1 MFILTGSIANA
12 EYLKENGEVYYEMP
26 YYEIKS
32 KVKDADVRNFENF
45 EERNKIVIMGKIKI
59 MYTLR
64 GKNWKGK
71 VQKDLKKK
79 WRLINKKHVP

>member
-64 GKNWKGK
+64 GKKLEGKSPKGFEEEME
-71 VQKDLKKK
+71 
-79 WRLINKKHVP
+79 INQ

>member
-1 MFILTGSIANA
+1 LTGSIANA

-64 GKNWKGK
+64 GKKLEGKSPKGFEEEME
-71 VQKDLKKK
+71 
-79 WRLINKKHVP
+79 INQ

>member
-1 MFILTGSIANA
+1 MTGSIANA

-32 KVKDADVRNFENF
+32 KMKNADVRSFENF

-64 GKNWKGK
+64 GKNWKRK